1 MIDLKYDILQEYP
14 VIGIDEVGRGAWAGP
29 VYAGAAFLNY
39 KKSSNIPK
47 EINDS
52 KLLNQKSREEILEKL
67 KNYCNLSVGVV
78 EAKYVDK
85 LGLQKAIFLAMEKA
99 LFNLNISK
107 KLQDYIIIIDG
118 NILPKFSKKNLN
130 VRNLVKGDTI
140 SPSIAVASIYAKV
153 KRDNFMKILSKRYPQ
168 YKWDKNKGYG
178 TKDHRLAIELYGPT
192 QEHRLSFKPLKF
204 LKKKHFLQHNVE
216 SD

>member
-1 MIDLKYDILQEYP
+1 MIDLKYDLLQDYP

-204 LKKKHFLQHNVE
+204 FNK
-216 SD
+216 